1 MTDPGESRLDQY
13 RFGDFTLDLEG
24 GFLRRGQDEVTLT
37 PKAFEVLAYL
47 VKHRG
52 RLVSKSALIE
62 AVWPDA
68 AITDTTVES
77 VSSMRVLEVV
87 GKRFVAVF
95 PR

>member
-1 MTDPGESRLDQY
+1 MSESVPAPAL
-13 RFGDFTLDLEG
+13 
-24 GFLRRGQDEVTLT
+24 
-37 PKAFEVLAYL
+37 LA
-47 VKHRG
+47 
-52 RLVSKSALIE
+52 
-62 AVWPDA
+62 DA